1 MFCLLMSID
10 VIYHGSFSLC
20 RYAIGGYDG
29 ANELSSV
36 EVLDPRVG
44 FWMKGEPMKETRKY
58 AGAVAIGDSI
68 YVMGGVN
75 EELKLLH
82 TVCIM
87 HPSP

>member
-1 MFCLLMSID
+1 MEGFFFFF
-10 VIYHGSFSLC
+10 GC

-58 AGAVAIGDSI
+58 AGAVVIGDSI

-75 EELKLLH
+75 EELKILH
-82 TVCIM
+82 TVCKM